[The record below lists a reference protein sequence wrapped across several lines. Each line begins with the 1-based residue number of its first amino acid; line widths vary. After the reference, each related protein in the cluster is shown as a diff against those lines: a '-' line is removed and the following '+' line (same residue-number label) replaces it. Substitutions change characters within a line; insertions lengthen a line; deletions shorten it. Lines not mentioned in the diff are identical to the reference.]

1 MSESDSAK
9 QRRPG
14 GGWKAIVI
22 WLAVSLAMGVLCW
35 YLDGPEA
42 VEASLDNYVSQ
53 ILNLIPRMSAAVLI
67 GGFIQV
73 LVPRSL
79 VARWLGDGAGFRGIL
94 IATGVGALT
103 PGGPMLAF
111 PLVLVLRNSGASL
124 TSVITFITAWA
135 VLGIHRIVMWELPFM
150 GTEFAAVRYISSIPL
165 PIIAGLTIMLITHF
179 IGDRKPDDTPGSPPE
194 TPRGAA

>member
-1 MSESDSAK
+1 MSDSDSAK
-9 QRRPG
+9 VRRPG
-14 GGWKAIVI
+14 GGWKGIVI

-35 YLDGPEA
+35 WLDGPAA
-42 VEASLDNYVSQ
+42 VEASIDNYVDQ
-53 ILNLIPRMSAAVLI
+53 ILNLIPRMSAALLI

-111 PLVLVLRNSGASL
+111 PLVLVLRNAGASL
-124 TSVITFITAWA
+124 TSLITFITAWA

-179 IGDRKPDDTPGSPPE
+179 IGDRKPGDPPA
-194 TPRGAA
+194 TPRGAP

>member
-1 MSESDSAK
+1 LSESDSAK

-35 YLDGPEA
+35 YLDGPDA

>member
-1 MSESDSAK
+1 VLVA
-9 QRRPG
+9 RRPASG
-14 GGWKAIVI
+14 G
-22 WLAVSLAMGVLCW
+22 S
-35 YLDGPEA
+35 
-42 VEASLDNYVSQ
+42 SLDNYVDQ
-53 ILNLIPRMSAAVLI
+53 ILNLIPRMSAALLI

-111 PLVLVLRNSGASL
+111 PLVVVLRNSGASM

-150 GTEFAAVRYISSIPL
+150 GTEFAAIRYVSSIPL

-179 IGDRKPDDTPGSPPE
+179 IGDRTADEPPGNTPPSPGGP
-194 TPRGAA
+194 A